1 MQAPL
6 ATVEVVVPKTASKA
20 PLRWKRQ
27 PPRIVLPRYGR
38 RSEVIDL
45 KKKDIETRNGTLVVG
60 DLHCKQAEML
70 PRISAVAKEQGARSI
85 VLLGD
90 YTDEWGSTADDVL
103 NALDFQIGWLE
114 EQTAD
119 GMNVTCLVGNHD
131 FEYLIG
137 RGCSGTH
144 HEAFIEIRDK
154 LQEIEMQAAACVDGF
169 LLTHAGLTQEWR
181 DENLPGC
188 DDAKACATR
197 INEFFFDGSSH
208 CREKLS
214 MVGWARGGYGVPGPL
229 WADLS
234 ELRDDTAQGINQIVG
249 HTPVPTCEKIDD
261 INETIWLCDTL
272 SRTTSNRPIGDGT
285 ALLLSNGHAE
295 VVPLRV

>member
-70 PRISAVAKEQGARSI
+70 PRISAVAKERGARSI

-169 LLTHAGLTQEWR
+169 LLAHAGLTQEWR

-214 MVGWARGGYGVPGPL
+214 MVGWAGRLRSARTVVGRSLGVT
-229 WADLS
+229 
-234 ELRDDTAQGINQIVG
+234 R
-249 HTPVPTCEKIDD
+249 
-261 INETIWLCDTL
+261 
-272 SRTTSNRPIGDGT
+272 
-285 ALLLSNGHAE
+285 
-295 VVPLRV
+295 

>member
-70 PRISAVAKEQGARSI
+70 PRISAVAKERGARSI

-137 RGCSGTH
+137 V
-144 HEAFIEIRDK
+144 
-154 LQEIEMQAAACVDGF
+154 AAAPARTTRRSSKSATSCGNRNASRSMCRWVF
-169 LLTHAGLTQEWR
+169 ARTCRAHAGMERREPTWMRRCKGVRHAHQRVLLRWQ
-181 DENLPGC
+181 LPLPR
-188 DDAKACATR
+188 KA
-197 INEFFFDGSSH
+197 
-208 CREKLS
+208 LV
-214 MVGWARGGYGVPGPL
+214 VGWPGAATECQDRCGPISRSYAMTQRRASTKSSGIRRSHMRENRRHQRDHLAMRHPLPHDKQPAHRGRNG
-229 WADLS
+229 AI
-234 ELRDDTAQGINQIVG
+234 AQ
-249 HTPVPTCEKIDD
+249 
-261 INETIWLCDTL
+261 
-272 SRTTSNRPIGDGT
+272 
-285 ALLLSNGHAE
+285 
-295 VVPLRV
+295 